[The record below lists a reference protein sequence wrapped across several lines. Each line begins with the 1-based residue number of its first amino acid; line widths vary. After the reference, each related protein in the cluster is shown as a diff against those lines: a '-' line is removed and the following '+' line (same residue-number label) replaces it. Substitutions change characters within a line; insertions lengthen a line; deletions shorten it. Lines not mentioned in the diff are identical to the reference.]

1 MTLTVD
7 GTLYFYFLSHISY
20 SMNKLKSHMLFT
32 YKNLMFFDF
41 TKKKI
46 FCSNK
51 WWWGLVPPLPISL
64 RPWIYTYIHIYTCIL
79 CSEYVILLKG
89 SKSLRITSKIEPHV
103 SFYMF
108 SHVSLFSHV
117 SFLTSMNSKGNYF
130 VCVSRI

>member
-1 MTLTVD
+1 MKEKKIKWHLQSTV
-7 GTLYFYFLSHISY
+7 
-20 SMNKLKSHMLFT
+20 LFT
-32 YKNLMFFDF
+32 FTFCHTFFIHIQKFDVFRFYEEKNILLKQMVVG
-41 TKKKI
+41 T
-46 FCSNK
+46 
-51 WWWGLVPPLPISL
+51 GAPLAHFPSTLNIY
-64 RPWIYTYIHIYTCIL
+64 IYTYIYTCIL